1 MHLLAG
7 IEQHVSSTMDDMG
20 RERTPET
27 YFHRIIFKGI
37 VNDLAVTD
45 MLHRRDERNLLDA
58 AVIRDQA
65 GRVRPGYVLSLRRS
79 KFRKYLGI
87 RQVGRR
93 KIRKEAG
100 TAKLCSFQKYPPNLD
115 TQ

>member
-45 MLHRRDERNLLDA
+45 MPRRRDERNLLDA

-65 GRVRPGYVLSLRRS
+65 GRVRPGYVWGLRRS

-100 TAKLCSFQKYPPNLD
+100 TAKL
-115 TQ
+115 